1 MVVINS
7 VSAKGF
13 KSFANKTELVFGKG
27 FNVII
32 GPNGS
37 GKSNV
42 SDLIT
47 FVLGKSSSKDM
58 RAEKTAHL
66 IYNGGKKGS
75 PAKEAEVTIQF
86 DNTSGKMPIQTKEV
100 NITRIVKQSG
110 VSTYKINDEIRTR
123 QQVLDLLSAARLDP
137 DGYNIIGQGDI
148 VGFMEMKPP
157 QRREIIEQISG
168 IAVYEDKKQK
178 CLNELQK
185 VDSKLNET
193 EIILKEREVN
203 LRELK
208 KERDQAI
215 RFKELQEDIK
225 NDKATYVHLQ
235 IKDKETKLSEIDSRK
250 KESEDKIQKI
260 TKEINDIKSKINDHK
275 DGIKSIN
282 EEIDIKGEKDQVI
295 IRKSIEELK
304 TGLVKIGSRIEVC
317 TNELTKLKTRKEEL
331 NNNNLDIENKIK
343 NLKETRKNYELKLKT
358 LQKEEQENENK
369 VNQFKQKHGIGST
382 FGDSLEAL
390 DKELDKKLEEIN
402 SLNEKR
408 QDIIRQKDQL
418 QYKLG
423 SLNQK
428 VDGLKGSEKEI
439 DSLKL
444 KKKNFRELTEKLSRC
459 LNEDSSY
466 TAQLN
471 QKRHELN
478 QLNEELA
485 KLKARQ
491 IGIKERS
498 QGDLAIRKIIELG
511 KKIGGVKGTVSDLGN
526 VEGKYSLALE
536 AAAGARVQSIV
547 VETDIIAQ
555 KCIDHLRENKLGMA
569 TFLPL
574 NKIKSRIMDDNVK
587 SLLKHEGV
595 HGLALNIIKYEP
607 KYKDIFSYVLGSTLV
622 VEDITN
628 ARRIGIG
635 RARMVT
641 LHGDLMEPSGAMIG
655 GYRAKSL
662 GFGFKEKEIDENIVN
677 FEEQTIKLKSL
688 FDHISTK
695 KSENEIQIQKIRE
708 EKTNLEADIIKI
720 EKTLDIEGSDIG
732 SLNDEINSLNNSIKH
747 SDTEI
752 NLIINKL
759 GLVNKQIEDIKRQK
773 NKLKEKLSNP
783 ELSKN
788 LDTFEESRLKL
799 KGNILEIEGSIK
811 NIDMQINSML
821 LPEFEKTQKII
832 KQYDKEYGD
841 FAKELNELKD
851 VLKVKEN
858 ELKLKENEEKKFHV
872 TFRDL
877 IAKRNKFDE
886 KIRSFDISIIKEDER
901 LKSFEQKLNSISIE
915 RAKAVAET
923 EALQKEFEQYPEA
936 KIRRGITL
944 EDLKSRIHEFE
955 KELNKIGNVNLRAL
969 EVYEEIDVEYNK
981 IIDKVFTLK
990 NEREDVLNVMVEVES
1005 KKKEIF
1011 MKTYSKIIKTYADIF
1026 SRLTTKGH
1034 VHVTLD
1040 NPDNPFDGGINISIK
1055 VAGNKFLDIKSL
1067 SGGEKTLSALA
1078 LIFSIQ
1084 EYAPSPFYLLDE
1096 VDAALDKFNSGLLS
1110 KLIADY
1116 SRSAQ
1121 YIVISHNDNIITEAE
1136 YVYGVSMKD
1145 GVTKVVSLKV

>member
-47 FVLGKSSSKDM
+47 FVLGKRSSKDM

-390 DKELDKKLEEIN
+390 DKELDKKLE
-402 SLNEKR
+402 
-408 QDIIRQKDQL
+408 
-418 QYKLG
+418 
-423 SLNQK
+423 
-428 VDGLKGSEKEI
+428 
-439 DSLKL
+439 
-444 KKKNFRELTEKLSRC
+444 
-459 LNEDSSY
+459 
-466 TAQLN
+466 
-471 QKRHELN
+471 
-478 QLNEELA
+478 
-485 KLKARQ
+485 
-491 IGIKERS
+491 
-498 QGDLAIRKIIELG
+498 LG

-536 AAAGARVQSIV
+536 ATAGARVQSIV

-607 KYKDIFSYVLGSTLV
+607 KYNDIFSYVLGSTLV